1 MGQHTEDLLKSIAEM
16 TDGDILNVV
25 QAAAENEG
33 SIEER
38 LFKGYNEIV

>member
-1 MGQHTEDLLKSIAEM
+1 MGEHTEDLLRSINEM
-16 TDGDILNVV
+16 PAGDILNVI
-25 QAAAENEG
+25 QAACENEG